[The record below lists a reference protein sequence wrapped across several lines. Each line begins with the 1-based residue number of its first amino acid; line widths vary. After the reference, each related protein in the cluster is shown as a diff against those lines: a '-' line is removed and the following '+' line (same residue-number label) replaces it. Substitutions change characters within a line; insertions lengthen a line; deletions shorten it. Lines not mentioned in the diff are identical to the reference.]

1 VGADAFDALLAHA
14 AELARRDEDVAARLE
29 SALDLADRAGAVR
42 ARAAEVDAA
51 LERLPDEL
59 DDLERRRGEA
69 EARESGARSELE
81 TADAHLAELEA
92 GRRRRA
98 DEIDRARSELETARD
113 AHADAEAEV
122 ARIDASRA
130 QLSSEQASLET
141 EALELVAKANA
152 IARDLH
158 EVEGIAEAA
167 LREPGLTITDL
178 EEWGARVRSALF
190 VVRGT
195 LETQRERIVAE
206 ANALG
211 SSVLGEEL
219 GASSVAVVR
228 RRIEEARR

>member
-1 VGADAFDALLAHA
+1 MGADAFDALLAHA

-29 SALDLADRAGAVR
+29 SVRGLADRAGSVR
-42 ARAAEVDAA
+42 RRAAEVDAA

-59 DDLERRRGEA
+59 NDLERRRSEA
-69 EARESGARSELE
+69 GARESGARSELE
-81 TADAHLAELEA
+81 TAEAHLAELEA

-113 AHADAEAEV
+113 AHADAETEV
-122 ARIDASRA
+122 ERIDASRA

-141 EALELVAKANA
+141 EALELVAKAGA

-158 EVEGIAEAA
+158 DVEGIAEVA
-167 LREPGLTITDL
+167 LREPGRTITDL